1 MLIKKKKK
9 KDALDKLEGLKFK
22 HNSNSLIYTISKK
35 SNETSFTVSWRNIE
49 LADYSGPT
57 TTYSREVIVHNI
69 ETKAWVIVS

>member
-35 SNETSFTVSWRNIE
+35 SNETSFTVSWGKIE
-49 LADYSGPT
+49 LADYSGP

-69 ETKAWVIVS
+69 ETKVWVIVS